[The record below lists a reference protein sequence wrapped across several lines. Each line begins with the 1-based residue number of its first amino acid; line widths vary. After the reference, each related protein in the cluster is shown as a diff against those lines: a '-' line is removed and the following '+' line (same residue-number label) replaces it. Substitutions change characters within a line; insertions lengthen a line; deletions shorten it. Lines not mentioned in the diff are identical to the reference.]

1 MAIDVRTL
9 SHTPLAL
16 TGRTAGGAV
25 SNTKTM
31 VTGDID
37 ITTYTASG
45 EPLAAVDLG
54 LTVIDALFFEVLDSD
69 GTVASVSQ
77 IFNITYDRTNELLLI
92 WDSNDAATVTG
103 SNAQVRFLA
112 FGDSAAAPDLT

>member
-16 TGRTAGGAV
+16 TGRTAAGAV
-25 SNTKTM
+25 SNNKAM

-45 EPLAAVDLG
+45 EPLLAVDLG

>member
-9 SHTPLAL
+9 SRTPLAL
-16 TGRTAGGAV
+16 TGRTAAGAV

-37 ITTYTASG
+37 ITTYTSAG
-45 EPLAAVDLG
+45 EPLVAVDLG
-54 LTVIDALFFEVLDSD
+54 LTVIDAIFFEVLDSD
-69 GTVASVSQ
+69 GTVTSVSQ
-77 IFNITYDRTNELLLI
+77 LINITYDRTNELLLI
-92 WDSNDAATVTG
+92 WDGNGGVTVTG